1 MKHSRVFA
9 LLVLFA
15 LLYEAQGINR
25 NLMTGAKYSTIT
37 SKNYMNDGDKGNPQ
51 AEMKSTRENFTV
63 GSTAENSKVILPHY
77 QDVIDLAGMDYSPPR
92 RKTPIHN

>member
-9 LLVLFA
+9 LLILFA

-25 NLMTGAKYSTIT
+25 KLMTGAKSSTIT
-37 SKNYMNDGDKGNPQ
+37 SMNYMNDDKGNPQ
-51 AEMKSTRENFTV
+51 AEMKSTPDNFTV
-63 GSTAENSKVILPHY
+63 GSAWEHSKVILPHD